1 MENRNKTP
9 ELNKTTGSNPSTTNR
24 TTTGTTPSTTP
35 STAGQTAPTSNTGT
49 SNTGF
54 ANTPST
60 GQTSPT
66 AASAQ
71 RARDEFSNR
80 SSEVIDQTK
89 QAVTQAYDKTAE
101 TLSQT
106 YSQAMD
112 YGRENPGKLTLIA
125 FGAGIG
131 IGLLLAGSFSG
142 GRSNRTSRIAEPAID
157 ALSRIAIEFFR

>member
-9 ELNKTTGSNPSTTNR
+9 ESNKPTGSNPLTTNR

-35 STAGQTAPTSNTGT
+35 STAGHTTPTSNTPTSNTGF
-49 SNTGF
+49 SS
-54 ANTPST
+54 TPST

-80 SSEVIDQTK
+80 SSEMVDQTK
-89 QAVTQAYDKTAE
+89 QAVTQAYDKTTE

-106 YSQAMD
+106 YNQAMD

-131 IGLLLAGSFSG
+131 IGLLLAGGFSG
-142 GRSNRTSRIAEPAID
+142 GRSRTTRIAEPAID
-157 ALSRIAIEFFR
+157 ALSRIALEFFR

>member
-1 MENRNKTP
+1 M
-9 ELNKTTGSNPSTTNR
+9 GS
-24 TTTGTTPSTTP
+24 
-35 STAGQTAPTSNTGT
+35 
-49 SNTGF
+49 
-54 ANTPST
+54 
-60 GQTSPT
+60 T
-66 AASAQ
+66 AASPQ
-71 RARDEFSNR
+71 RARDEGSNFGNR

-131 IGLLLAGSFSG
+131 IGLLLAGGFSG
-142 GRSNRTSRIAEPAID
+142 GRSRTTRIAEPAID
-157 ALSRIAIEFFR
+157 ALSRIAMEFFR

>member
-1 MENRNKTP
+1 MTQ
-9 ELNKTTGSNPSTTNR
+9 
-24 TTTGTTPSTTP
+24 
-35 STAGQTAPTSNTGT
+35 STAGNTTPTSNP
-49 SNTGF
+49 GF

-66 AASAQ
+66 ATSAQ
-71 RARDEFSNR
+71 RAREDLSNR
-80 SSEVIDQTK
+80 SSEVYDQTK
-89 QAVTQAYDKTAE
+89 QAVSQAYDKTAE
-101 TLSQT
+101 TLTQT

-131 IGLLLAGSFSG
+131 IGLLLAGGFSG

-157 ALSRIAIEFFR
+157 ALSRIAMEFFR